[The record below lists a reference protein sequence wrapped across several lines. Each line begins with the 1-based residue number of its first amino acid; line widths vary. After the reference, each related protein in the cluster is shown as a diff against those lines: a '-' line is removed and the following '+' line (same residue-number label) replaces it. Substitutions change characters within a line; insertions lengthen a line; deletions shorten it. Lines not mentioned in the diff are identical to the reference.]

1 MYAPDEKPLSIIE
14 PVDRAAPARLIIAD
28 DHPLIRGALKA
39 MLANEPDVEVVGEA
53 KDGRQALELYR
64 KLRPDLVLMD
74 VQMPEMDGLA
84 ATRAIKKEHPGVIVL
99 MVTAFEDPNY
109 LLEAIKAG
117 AAGYVLKH
125 ETPRQLLGAVRGV
138 LNGESSLNQE
148 LAMRLLRRLADE
160 NRTHSQPPST
170 KKRQEPIPGSLT
182 PRELE
187 VLTLLAVGKTNRQI
201 AGKLHLSLSTVKGY
215 LERLIS
221 KLGVSDRTQAAVK
234 AIELGLIDP
243 DRREG

>member
-1 MYAPDEKPLSIIE
+1 MLTNKPDLL
-14 PVDRAAPARLIIAD
+14 VA
-28 DHPLIRGALKA
+28 
-39 MLANEPDVEVVGEA
+39 GEA
-53 KDGRQALELYR
+53 TNGREAVELCR
-64 KLRPDLVLMD
+64 RLRPDLVLMD

-99 MVTAFEDPNY
+99 MITAFEDPNY
-109 LLEAIKAG
+109 LLDAIKAG

-125 ETPRQLLGAVRGV
+125 ETPQQLLGAVRGV
-138 LNGESSLNQE
+138 LSGESSLNQE

-160 NRTHSQPPST
+160 ERTHSQPPST
-170 KKRQEPIPGSLT
+170 RKRREPIPGSLT
-182 PRELE
+182 PREVE
-187 VLTLLAVGKTNRQI
+187 VLTLLALGKTNRQI
-201 AGKLHLSLSTVKGY
+201 AGELHLSLSTVKGY

-234 AIELGLIDP
+234 AVELGLIDP